1 MKQNKTKELLIETL
15 GKHIP
20 KFMEDE
26 NSVNELSTQLSKKH
40 NLNTGKIMYYLNDPK
55 RLNEAETAE
64 LALIA
69 EQVSL
74 KLDTAEELSLDEW
87 FNVPEI
93 KEIRQYYYTDS
104 ADDDEITLPLEFNN
118 VDYLGDG
125 VYQAAVDFSVIGR
138 LYKYDKLNYNFE
150 IQREGRF
157 KKKGDT
163 VIQEMKIYKKN
174 VKEIKEKILQ
184 GKLKKTALAYNCAT
198 DTSEDAS
205 ELELIYDDKSKIL
218 TLTKGTRID
227 VLDGMH
233 RTMGIY
239 EAYMEKPE
247 IEGKITVLFS
257 NYTTAQAKEY
267 QVELAKAT
275 PFNKVRAKQLAET
288 RYSDELVNRLNSEGL
303 LRDKISST
311 NNISRSLGQ
320 LTSFEVLSDAFEL
333 YWKPEKRSDI
343 KNIIKAFNEY
353 LEYLFEYYED
363 NINDKENLLFSKYF
377 FIGHVILAK
386 AMHDKVVSYE
396 YLMGILGNADEYKD
410 NSPKFDE
417 LELSKK
423 FSQNTNK
430 YKKSIAN
437 FFMNL

>member
-26 NSVNELSTQLSKKH
+26 NSINELSTQLSRKH

-55 RLNEAETAE
+55 RLSDAETAE

-69 EQVSL
+69 EQIYL
-74 KLDTAEELSLDEW
+74 KLESADELDLSLW
-87 FNVPEI
+87 FNNPEI
-93 KEIRQYYYTDS
+93 KEIRQYYYSDS
-104 ADDDEITLPLEFNN
+104 TEVDEISLPLQFNN

-150 IQREGRF
+150 IQREGRL
-157 KKKGDT
+157 KKQGDT

-205 ELELIYDDKSKIL
+205 ELELIYDDKSKTL
-218 TLTKGTRID
+218 TITKGTRID

-239 EAYMEKPE
+239 EAYMQNPD
-247 IEGKITVLFS
+247 IQGKITVLFS

-275 PFNKVRAKQLAET
+275 PFNKVRAKQLAESK
-288 RYSDELVNRLNSEGL
+288 YSDELVNRLSSEGL
-303 LRDKISST
+303 LRDRISST
-311 NNISRSLGQ
+311 NNIRRSLGQ
-320 LTSFEVLSDAFEL
+320 LTSFEVLSDAFDM

-343 KNIIKAFNEY
+343 KNIVKAFNEY

-363 NINDKENLLFSKYF
+363 NINDKDNLMFSKYF

-386 AMHDKVVSYE
+386 IMHDKNIPYE
-396 YLMGILGNADEYKD
+396 SLERILEGIDFTD
-410 NSPKFDE
+410 NNPKFDE

-423 FSQNTNK
+423 YSQNTNK
-430 YKKSIAN
+430 YKKSIGN